1 MNCLRLQP
9 LLEISDYSVNI
20 DNFCFKLTKTEK
32 PQYFSHFATSTT
44 LKVSNQLVLGLGKRT
59 AMKKNENSV

>member
-32 PQYFSHFATSTT
+32 PQYFSHFASSTYYFKSKQPAST
-44 LKVSNQLVLGLGKRT
+44 R
-59 AMKKNENSV
+59 ARKKNCNEEK